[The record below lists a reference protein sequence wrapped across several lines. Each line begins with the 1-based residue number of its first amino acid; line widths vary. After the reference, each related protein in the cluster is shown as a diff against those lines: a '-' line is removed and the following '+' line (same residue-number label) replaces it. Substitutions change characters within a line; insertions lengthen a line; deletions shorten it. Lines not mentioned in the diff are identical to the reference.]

1 VQTADAEADT
11 AAAAVEGYYSG
22 WASTG
27 APLDGRAFLGA
38 AASLLAEDATP
49 THLLGHLDGTWA
61 VIHDRREDV
70 HRRNQREVGKAADAL
85 LARLDADRLAASVY
99 ALGHLAESVTERIDP
114 QLQADIDSQVRAI
127 TADLPNDPEWQTLRD
142 EIAAAGHHGTAEG
155 VADAIAALADGM
167 GRGIDWDLAFGDAY
181 DAMEDGDLYGASD
194 VWLSEMVG
202 GLRTDLGRALA
213 GAMIDGGSYESYLAA
228 AEGVLTARPV
238 KAVSYVVDLLTGR
251 ALTDGMLSVY
261 RRVGASLVDWIT
273 AGDQRVCDICAG
285 LESDSPYGLGDA
297 PKCPAHGFCRCV
309 LQAQDYPEAADVVGP
324 YLTDDDAE
332 ED

>member
-1 VQTADAEADT
+1 VRTADA
-11 AAAAVEGYYSG
+11 AAAAVEDYYRG

-27 APLDGRAFLGA
+27 APADGRAFLGA

-70 HRRNQREVGKAADAL
+70 HRRNQREVAEAAAAL
-85 LARLDADRLAASVY
+85 LARLDIDRLAASVY
-99 ALGHLAESVTERIDP
+99 ALGHLAETVTEALDP
-114 QLQADIDSQVRAI
+114 QVQAEIDSQVRAV
-127 TADLPNDPEWQTLRD
+127 TTDLPNQPEWQDLRD
-142 EIAAAGHHGTAEG
+142 EMAAAGHHGTAEG

-213 GAMIDGGSYESYLAA
+213 GAMTEGGSYEAYLAA
-228 AEGVLTARPV
+228 AEGVLTAQPV

-309 LQAQDYPEAADVVGP
+309 LQAQDYPEAADIVGP
-324 YLTDDDAE
+324 YLTDDTE
-332 ED
+332 EG

>member
-1 VQTADAEADT
+1 MLTADA

-70 HRRNQREVGKAADAL
+70 HRRNQREVGAAAAKL
-85 LARLDADRLAASVY
+85 LAHIDPDRLAAGAWS
-99 ALGHLAESVTERIDP
+99 LRHLTERLDP
-114 QLQADIDSQVRAI
+114 ETQADLDAQVRAV
-127 TADLPNDPEWQTLRD
+127 TADLPNQPEWQTLRD

-167 GRGIDWDLAFGDAY
+167 GKGIDWDLAFGDAY

-213 GAMIDGGSYESYLAA
+213 GAMTEGGGYESYVAA
-228 AEGVLTARPV
+228 AEGVLTGQRV
-238 KAVSYVVDLLTGR
+238 KAVEYVVDLLTGR

-285 LESDSPYGLGDA
+285 LEADSPYGLGDA

-309 LQAQDYPEAADVVGP
+309 MQAQDYPEAADVVGP
-324 YLTDDDAE
+324 YLTDDEAE
-332 ED
+332 DG

>member
-1 VQTADAEADT
+1 MLTAGA
-11 AAAAVEGYYSG
+11 AAAAVEGYYRG

-27 APLDGRAFLGA
+27 APIDGRAFLGA

-70 HRRNQREVGKAADAL
+70 HRRNQREVGKAAAAL
-85 LARLDADRLAASVY
+85 LAHLDVNRLAASAVG
-99 ALGHLAESVTERIDP
+99 LQHLAEALDP
-114 QLQADIDSQVRAI
+114 EVRADLDGQVRAV
-127 TADLPNDPEWQTLRD
+127 TTDLPNWPEWQDLRD

-155 VADAIAALADGM
+155 VTDAIAALADGM
-167 GRGIDWDLAFGDAY
+167 GKGIDWDLAFGDAY
-181 DAMEDGDLYGASD
+181 DAMEDADLYGAAD
-194 VWLSEMVG
+194 TWLAEMVG

-213 GAMIDGGSYESYLAA
+213 GAMTDGGGYESYVAA
-228 AEGVLTARPV
+228 AEGVLTGQRV
-238 KAVSYVVDLLTGR
+238 RAVEYVVDVLTGR

-285 LESDSPYGLGDA
+285 LEADSPYGLGDV

-324 YLTDDDAE
+324 YLTDPEDDE
-332 ED
+332 ES